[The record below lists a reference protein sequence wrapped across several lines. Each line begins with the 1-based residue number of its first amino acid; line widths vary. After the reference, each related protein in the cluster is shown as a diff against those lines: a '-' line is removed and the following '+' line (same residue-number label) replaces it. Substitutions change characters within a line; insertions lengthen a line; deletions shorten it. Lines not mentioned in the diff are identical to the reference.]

1 MTYEKA
7 AQALVNAGLLNESQ
21 VETAVTILEKP
32 NIDFTYPDW
41 ANALV
46 RAGLIKQSEA
56 DKAANVM
63 QEAGQVEMED
73 DPDAFEADLENA
85 GIL

>member
-7 AQALVNAGLLNESQ
+7 AKALVNARLLDELQ
-21 VETAVTILEKP
+21 VETAVTVLEKP
-32 NIDFTYPDW
+32 NVDFTYPDW

-63 QEAGQVEMED
+63 QEAGQMEMVD
-73 DPDAFEADLENA
+73 DPDAFDADLENA